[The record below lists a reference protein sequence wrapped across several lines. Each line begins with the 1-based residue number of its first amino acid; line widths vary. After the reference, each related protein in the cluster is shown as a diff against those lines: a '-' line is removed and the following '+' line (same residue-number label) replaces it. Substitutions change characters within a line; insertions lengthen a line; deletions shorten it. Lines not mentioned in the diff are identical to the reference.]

1 MWKAKIKTIPNF
13 KDQNWTL
20 VILIQMK
27 LTKYKNMRISKL
39 YNIQSFSY
47 SYQNIKNKFKNTT
60 PIKILPPI
68 ISKNLK

>member
-1 MWKAKIKTIPNF
+1 
-13 KDQNWTL
+13 
-20 VILIQMK
+20 MK
-27 LTKYKNMRISKL
+27 LMKYKNMRISKL